1 MESMIVTNTPASVL
15 VLTNLAY
22 CSPADHH
29 GFGVPGSQLF
39 LANVANVCVLSV
51 SYPFSLFFLFDFI

>member
-1 MESMIVTNTPASVL
+1 MESMIVTNTPASDL
-15 VLTNLAY
+15 AFTNLAY

-39 LANVANVCVLSV
+39 LANVADVFVLSV
-51 SYPFSLFFLFDFI
+51 SYPFYLLFLFDFM